1 MDFQEEWAEK
11 RLVSER
17 ERERIQRNKKVSWWE
32 KRKNMHAVVLM
43 ILMIL
48 WTNDHD
54 RGDDDDDHDYDQS
67 REW

>member
-11 RLVSER
+11 RLVS

-43 ILMIL
+43 IL

-54 RGDDDDDHDYDQS
+54 RGDDDHDYDQS